1 MKTNSKHLS
10 SPVFYFKVMK
20 KLSPKVIIFITVF
33 IDLIGF
39 GIIIPLSPYL
49 ARNFGADAFQVG
61 LLMSIYSL
69 MQFLFAPFWGQM
81 SDNHG
86 RRPII
91 LLSLLGAA
99 ASHLLFAFGS
109 SLWVLFVARG
119 LAGMFGANIS
129 TAMAYI
135 ADVTDE
141 KDRSKGMGMIGAAF
155 GLGFMLGP
163 FLGGI
168 SGDLGMML
176 GSLPPFGESFPAVV
190 AAAIC
195 FVNFLAAIRFLPE
208 SRKVAQGYVYR
219 QKKPRLQLFFKHIKK
234 PVVGQLILI
243 FFLSSFGMA
252 HMEAS
257 LFLYVQDVFSWS
269 LIKASM
275 GFAYVGLVM
284 VITQGYLIRKFL
296 PKYGERRLMLIGL
309 LLGGLGLSG
318 IAYADEVW
326 KLALFTTFLGLG
338 VGLSNPSITGSIS
351 LLSGKDEQGGVM
363 GVNQSLSAVARII
376 GPALGG
382 WFYRDISMGSPF
394 LVAGGLL
401 LLGMIIGFLVYD
413 KIPQKGLQKNV

>member
-1 MKTNSKHLS
+1 
-10 SPVFYFKVMK
+10 MK

-69 MQFLFAPFWGQM
+69 MQFLFAPLWGQL

-91 LLSLLGAA
+91 LLSLFGAA
-99 ASHLLFAFGS
+99 ASHLLFAFGT
-109 SLWVLFVARG
+109 SLWVLFLARG
-119 LAGMFGANIS
+119 LAGIFGANIS

-168 SGDLGMML
+168 SGDLGLMM
-176 GSLPPFGESFPAVV
+176 GDLPPFGESFPAVV

-195 FVNFLAAIRFLPE
+195 FFNFLAAIKYLPE
-208 SRKVAQGYVYR
+208 SRTVKPGSTYK
-219 QKKPRLQLFFKHIKK
+219 QKKPRLQLFFKHIRK
-234 PVVGQLILI
+234 PVVGRLILI
-243 FFLSSFGMA
+243 FFLSTFGMA

-257 LFLYVQDVFSWS
+257 LFLYVQDVFDWN
-269 LIKASM
+269 LTKASM

-284 VITQGYLIRKFL
+284 VFTQGYLIRKFL

-309 LLGGLGLSG
+309 LLGGVGLAG
-318 IAYADEVW
+318 IAFSDEVW

-338 VGLSNPSITGSIS
+338 VGMSNPSITGSIS
-351 LLSGKDEQGGVM
+351 LLSDKEEQGGVM

-382 WFYRDISMGSPF
+382 WFYRDISIGSPF

-401 LLGMIIGFLVYD
+401 MFGMFLGILVYD